1 MARHE
6 TWNAHMKIPVQKYDA
21 KQPRN
26 METWH
31 PMHGMNPKHKTRHM
45 HWPIAIQ
52 NMHYLI
58 MKYEERIKTVPK
70 NAYFQFITRPKIECK

>member
-1 MARHE
+1 MQ
-6 TWNAHMKIPVQKYDA
+6 ISVLKYDA

-31 PMHGMNPKHKTRHM
+31 PMHGMNPKYKTRHM
-45 HWPIAIQ
+45 HWPIAIH

-58 MKYEERIKTVPK
+58 MKYEDRSKTVPK
-70 NAYFQFITRPKIECK
+70 NAYFQFIKILKYEHK